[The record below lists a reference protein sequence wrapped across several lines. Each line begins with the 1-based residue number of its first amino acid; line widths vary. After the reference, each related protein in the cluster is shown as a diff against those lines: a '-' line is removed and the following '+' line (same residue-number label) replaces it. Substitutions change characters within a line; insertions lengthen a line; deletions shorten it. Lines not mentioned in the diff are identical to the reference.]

1 MQRKR
6 IQNIIGFSLASWIS
20 AGLNFVVIPISTR
33 LFEPSELA
41 KINLF
46 YSVATILMTIGC
58 MGIDQGYMRFYNEFE
73 KQKRDGLL
81 TWCIRTSIVLIC
93 LLTVL
98 GIPIREKISIWLYGE
113 NERWVLSSLF
123 ICTICMI
130 IYRYISI
137 LYRMECSVIA
147 YTIIAVVSS
156 ALVKLSYLLAP
167 FIRAEHT
174 NAISIMTIV
183 SLISILLIC
192 CVHRKLFRTK
202 VSLNSVLNKDFFRFS
217 IPLFPLGF
225 MVQLNNYLPQ
235 FIIRN
240 GNDFSKLGVFSSAVT
255 LSGGVNLIQS
265 GINIFWTPYVLK
277 NYKDKD
283 NDIKSMQN
291 YLFIILLVFATGVM
305 LFSDMIVFILGEK
318 YRSALEYLP
327 FLLLIPISYTLAEI
341 TGSGIIISK
350 KSYWNIIIYSITI
363 VINFVLAKIMYS
375 LFGVLGV
382 AISSGL
388 SAIFMLNFKTIIAQK
403 EFETLESK
411 KKYLFYMTILLL
423 VAIFNTIFMEEK
435 IIKIVLNIV
444 SIFLIMGVNYR
455 VIRKEIGKFKKNEKN
470 KTINR

>member
-1 MQRKR
+1 MKTRSLKS
-6 IQNIIGFSLASWIS
+6 ILGFSMASWIS
-20 AGLNFVVIPISTR
+20 AGLNFIVIPISTR

-46 YSVATILMTIGC
+46 YSVVTILMTIGC

-73 KQKRDGLL
+73 EQKRDGLL
-81 TWCIRTSIVLIC
+81 TWCIRTSIVWIC
-93 LLTVL
+93 VLTAL

-113 NERWVLSSLF
+113 NQKWVISSLF
-123 ICTICMI
+123 VCTICMI

-137 LYRMECSVIA
+137 LYRMESSVIA
-147 YTIIAVVSS
+147 YTIVTVLSS
-156 ALVKLSYLLAP
+156 ALVKLSYLMAA
-167 FIRAEHT
+167 FIGADHT

-255 LSGGVNLIQS
+255 LSGVVNLIQS

-277 NYKDKD
+277 NYKDK
-283 NDIKSMQN
+283 NNEIKSMQN

-305 LFSDMIVFILGEK
+305 LFSDVIVFILGGK
-318 YRSALEYLP
+318 YRGALEYLP

-411 KKYLFYMTILLL
+411 KKYLFYMMILLL
-423 VAIFNTIFMEEK
+423 EATFNTIFMEA
-435 IIKIVLNIV
+435 KIVKIVVNIA

-455 VIRKEIGKFKKNEKN
+455 VIRKEIDKFLKNEKN